1 MQSSRRSREKD
12 ERTLLH
18 FDTHRLVLVSTNFII
33 TIIQVLYFFWCVLS
47 FAFPILSPFSAA
59 PSLKRAENR
68 PRWVAVP
75 LFFAQNFPLCLYPR
89 SVRARGGVGG
99 QRPTRVFVFWVAVV
113 LGFRGMDV
121 RTASPGV
128 RIGAPHCHAE
138 RWDHL
143 GGQDDLGH
151 DEKQDDTFPL
161 TTFPS
166 VFPTDLN
173 RDFLD
178 FSQRGI
184 FSPREIFSWPPN
196 QPHSCRGGGVLL
208 Q

>member
-89 SVRARGGVGG
+89 SVRARGGEGG
-99 QRPTRVFVFWVAVV
+99 ASHPRLCLLGCSGLGVPRHGCPDGIARRPNRCTSLSRRA
-113 LGFRGMDV
+113 LG
-121 RTASPGV
+121 P
-128 RIGAPHCHAE
+128 P
-138 RWDHL
+138 RWS
-143 GGQDDLGH
+143 G
-151 DEKQDDTFPL
+151 
-161 TTFPS
+161 
-166 VFPTDLN
+166 
-173 RDFLD
+173 
-178 FSQRGI
+178 
-184 FSPREIFSWPPN
+184 
-196 QPHSCRGGGVLL
+196 
-208 Q
+208 